1 MRVRFILLASLFTL
15 IITACA
21 PEVRILSDKLL
32 QDTSVITDEP
42 CAAPCWRGITP
53 GETKWNDALAILE
66 ADETLTDLQIR
77 TNSDTGQIGAAWSV
91 ANGDRCCQMFTQDS
105 ETVDLIVLSTTPA
118 LTFGEIIDKYG
129 EPEYIIGQSLASDQA
144 LASIYYLDV
153 PMMIYLYSEGESG
166 TINEAS
172 PVVGFAYTTADL
184 MQLVVDTS
192 NLYHWAGFGTFS
204 DIVGGDYDLTP
215 SITLTPVNQ

>member
-1 MRVRFILLASLFTL
+1 MKVRLILLASLTLL

-66 ADETLTDLQIR
+66 ADDTLTDMEIR
-77 TNSDTGQIGAAWSV
+77 SNADTGQIGAAWSAV
-91 ANGDRCCQMFTQDS
+91 NGDKCCQMFTQDGES
-105 ETVDLIVLSTTPA
+105 VALIVLSTTPDIK
-118 LTFGEIIDKYG
+118 FGEVIEKYG
-129 EPEYIIGQSLASDQA
+129 EPEYVIGQSLSATQA
-144 LASIYYLDV
+144 LASVYYLDV
-153 PMMIYLYSEGESG
+153 PMMIYVYSEGETG
-166 TINEAS
+166 TVNEES
-172 PVVGFAYTTADL
+172 PVVGFAYTTPEL

-192 NLYHWAGFGTFS
+192 NLYNWSGFGTFS
-204 DIVGGDYDLTP
+204 DIIGGDFDLTP
-215 SITLTPVNQ
+215 SITLTPVN